1 MPVFMRAWPLFTEN
15 FPPVVP
21 LLFVSFHSRRLPH
34 WQPEGKSL
42 FITWHLYGS
51 LPHNH
56 YPPPQS
62 LSAGQAFV
70 WMDRYLDQARYGPTW
85 LKRNA
90 VALIMLNAL
99 NAGAAKLGHYD
110 LHAYLIMANHV
121 HVLVTPHVNPS
132 TMLHSLKGFSARE
145 ANRLLGRTG
154 EPFWQSESYDHWV
167 RDQREFDRIRRYIE
181 NNPVSA
187 GLVSTPEDYRWSSGF
202 AGSIADIAG

>member
-1 MPVFMRAWPLFTEN
+1 
-15 FPPVVP
+15 
-21 LLFVSFHSRRLPH
+21 
-34 WQPEGKSL
+34 
-42 FITWHLYGS
+42 
-51 LPHNH
+51 
-56 YPPPQS
+56 
-62 LSAGQAFV
+62 
-70 WMDRYLDQARYGPTW
+70 MDRYLDQARYGPTW
-85 LKRNA
+85 LKRDG

-110 LHAYLIMANHV
+110 LHAYVIMANHV

-187 GLVSTPEDYRWSSGF
+187 GLVSQPEDYRWSSGF
-202 AGSIADIAG
+202 AGSIAGIAG